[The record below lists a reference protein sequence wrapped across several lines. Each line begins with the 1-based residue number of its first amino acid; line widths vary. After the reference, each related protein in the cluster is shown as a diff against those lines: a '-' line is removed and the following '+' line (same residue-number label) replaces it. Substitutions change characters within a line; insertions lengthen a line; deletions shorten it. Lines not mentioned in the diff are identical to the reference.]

1 MHNWNWEAKAW
12 RDQVW
17 SFLLNFS
24 YHHESIQFYSC
35 FAPRSIHRY
44 SPSGLNKQFSKLSA
58 ANIHCLS
65 PQTILFLFLVCQ
77 SQHLLPHDFALFLPQ
92 GEDCATVCP
101 PGLYGPGCMSTC
113 SCHNHAS
120 CSPVDG
126 SCVCREGTVYRI
138 IIQLTRR
145 EVQSSSYQDMLH

>member
-1 MHNWNWEAKAW
+1 M
-12 RDQVW
+12 W

-138 IIQLTRR
+138 IIQLTHR